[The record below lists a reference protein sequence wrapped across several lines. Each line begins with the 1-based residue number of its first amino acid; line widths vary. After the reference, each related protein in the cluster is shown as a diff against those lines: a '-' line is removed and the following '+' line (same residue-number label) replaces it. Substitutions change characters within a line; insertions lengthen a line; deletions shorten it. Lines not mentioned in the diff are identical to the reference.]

1 MYEHVVSNSGGVV
14 VERQTWRRWISTAD
28 DLEEYNQR
36 DTFFKLGLVQCKGE
50 MVSILNWITASLM
63 TKRRPGRRNTFN
75 AIHKHFYRTSNP

>member
-1 MYEHVVSNSGGVV
+1 MITWSLTAVVLLLRDKHG
-14 VERQTWRRWISTAD
+14 AD
-28 DLEEYNQR
+28 GLVLLTIWKNTTR
-36 DTFFKLGLVQCKGE
+36 GILFFKLGLVQCKGE